1 MTISWTDT
9 QVPSILPFRCFD
21 DAIKILW
28 TEFTWSSK
36 KAFEDIINKLP
47 SFLGVKLLPFVWSFS
62 SAFNPFLKLLPSF
75 FRGKIVAF
83 CVKLQFS
90 LESWGRGDMQQ
101 PERERGRE
109 RESYNERNIRIF
121 YPYNVLQWKREKCKN
136 ISFWERE
143 LRKMSIVLSMAF
155 VSTLLNQK
163 WGSFDLTKGKTTLF

>member
-1 MTISWTDT
+1 M
-9 QVPSILPFRCFD
+9 
-21 DAIKILW
+21 
-28 TEFTWSSK
+28 
-36 KAFEDIINKLP
+36 
-47 SFLGVKLLPFVWSFS
+47 GVKLLPFVWSFS

-163 WGSFDLTKGKTTLF
+163 WGSFDLTKGRQPYSRRRPSTYSGPTSTRIYRQQKSEHMEIPSHNPMQG